1 MRGYVNSSEI
11 KQIVVFGLIILPM
24 AVLFY
29 ENKLNIGHITSVPLF
44 LMLLLMLITR
54 NIEIP
59 IASIR
64 TRKPELLSQHAF
76 MLEKIYSVPVSEEL
90 ITPKERVFDTKLT
103 INFGGAVIPLLAII
117 FLLATGPITTSL
129 EIALIITVIAFL
141 SSEIIDGVGIEVPD
155 YIGLVSLPLTFLLS
169 TDSAESVIFISSTT
183 GIIAGCVASLLTLDR
198 EKNGSAYISI
208 GGVGS
213 FRAIYIMALIASLLS
228 YYT

>member
-1 MRGYVNSSEI
+1 
-11 KQIVVFGLIILPM
+11 
-24 AVLFY
+24 
-29 ENKLNIGHITSVPLF
+29 
-44 LMLLLMLITR
+44 MLLLMLITR

-141 SSEIIDGVGIEVPD
+141 ASEIIDGVGIEVPD